1 MGSNSRTGFELAEGG
16 EENYS
21 LLEKKSVAITVIWP
35 ISGCDAA
42 LEKVV
47 LQYHSLRHPRRDELE
62 SKFHSVSS
70 LWVGLWTA
78 PACAYLGGR

>member
-42 LEKVV
+42 LEV
-47 LQYHSLRHPRRDELE
+47 LQYHSLRQLSADPAFRPARVMRLLT
-62 SKFHSVSS
+62 SQAFRGTTPQ
-70 LWVGLWTA
+70 GL
-78 PACAYLGGR
+78 RF